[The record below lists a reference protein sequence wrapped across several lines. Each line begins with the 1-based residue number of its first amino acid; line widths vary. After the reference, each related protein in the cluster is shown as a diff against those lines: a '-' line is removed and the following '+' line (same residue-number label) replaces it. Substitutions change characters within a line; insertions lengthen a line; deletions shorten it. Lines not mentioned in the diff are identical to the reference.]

1 MLETFKYQFRALEA
15 CLQIIVTLFIHHNKD
30 LPRRIIYRLCMPF
43 LKMSQIKSK
52 QKDIQKIAIYVIY
65 IFIYQLINNYKCI
78 TVLNI

>member
-1 MLETFKYQFRALEA
+1 
-15 CLQIIVTLFIHHNKD
+15 
-30 LPRRIIYRLCMPF
+30 MPF

-78 TVLNI
+78 TLLNIWNRAWYNLILIRINRKAMILLLKAYLKIFRETWNYM